1 MFTIEERTLVNR
13 GSKPGTLVTMHL
25 EQVRDYLKV
34 LAEKQQP
41 TDLERSL
48 DQLHVS
54 FSGQRMTARLLSPQG
69 LGAEELL
76 ISTLGAQHLAQQVL
90 PPRFFAG
97 LRSLAHM
104 DEQGE
109 KLATVTWAKFAS
121 RQDKPR
127 MLRTVNI
134 RTDTG
139 AQRMIRSVHSQDYG
153 AYSNLEFVQDLLDN
167 AGSLTARPVID
178 LRVTDGAMRLR
189 FAADEIELHKP
200 VRMFEAWNSEVG
212 MRRVGLRGGMWKLV
226 CTNGM
231 GNWDG
236 KSEYNWIHR
245 GDADRIRRG
254 VQSAIENIATS
265 AAGVVAAY
273 QRAMDVAID
282 DAYLWLE
289 RELGIFQFTQDR
301 IDKAKQALTD
311 PTTTPGFT
319 LASAVDSVT
328 LIAQQEPD
336 LFMQEQMEQVASK
349 MLDRNLVL
357 ARGQGNRLG
366 LA

>member
-1 MFTIEERTLVNR
+1 MFTVEERTLVNH
-13 GSKPGTLVTMHL
+13 GSKPGKLTTMHL
-25 EQVRDYLKV
+25 EEVRDYLTRLV
-34 LAEKQQP
+34 DKQQP
-41 TDLERSL
+41 RDLERSL
-48 DQLHVS
+48 DQLHIN
-54 FSGQRMTARLLSPQG
+54 FSGKRMTARLLNPTG
-69 LGAEELL
+69 LDADEMLV
-76 ISTLGAQHLAQQVL
+76 STLGAQHLAQHVL
-90 PPRFFAG
+90 PPRFFSG
-97 LRSLAHM
+97 LRALANM

-121 RQDKPR
+121 QQDRPR

-134 RTDTG
+134 RTDKG

-254 VQSAIENIATS
+254 VQSAVDNIATS
-265 AAGVVAAY
+265 AAGVVEAY
-273 QRAMDVAID
+273 QRAMNVAID
-282 DAYLWLE
+282 DAYQWLE
-289 RELGIFQFTQDR
+289 RELGMFQFTQER
-301 IDKAKQALTD
+301 VDKAKQALTD

-328 LIAQQEPD
+328 LIAQQETD
-336 LFMQEQMEQVASK
+336 LFLQEQMEQAAAK
-349 MLDRNLVL
+349 MLERNLIL
-357 ARGQGNRLG
+357 ARGNGNRLS
-366 LA
+366 LS